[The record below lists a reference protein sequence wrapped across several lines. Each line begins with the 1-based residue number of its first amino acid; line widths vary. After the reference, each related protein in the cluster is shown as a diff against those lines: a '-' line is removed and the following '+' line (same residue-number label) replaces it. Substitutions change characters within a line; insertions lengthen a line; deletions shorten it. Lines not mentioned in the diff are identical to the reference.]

1 MPMVS
6 CKKLR
11 TNNVY
16 QFVPGFR
23 LLIISDR
30 PRYLTSLLSPFFTVN
45 WIQKRLSVHFCAW
58 YYDNCLLHWPQCL
71 RNEIIVVRRL
81 LAIKHPVRLP
91 STLRIHQWGQMSFN
105 LFILLWTQRLTY
117 SSPHVSE
124 RQGQCSNSVPETG
137 LKFPATEPLQSDVM
151 ETQSQES

>member
-1 MPMVS
+1 MAGDMPMVS
-6 CKKLR
+6 CMQLR

-45 WIQKRLSVHFCAW
+45 WIQKRLSVHLCAW

-71 RNEIIVVRRL
+71 RNEIIVMRRL
-81 LAIKHPVRLP
+81 LAIRHPVRLP

-105 LFILLWTQRLTY
+105 LFYYGHRDWLTQVLMWVSDRASVQTLSQRLVLSFLPPNP
-117 SSPHVSE
+117 SSL
-124 RQGQCSNSVPETG
+124 T
-137 LKFPATEPLQSDVM
+137 
-151 ETQSQES
+151 